1 MTKGFT
7 FVTTNLPDHMA
18 AKNFFT
24 FFTKLLRNCFI
35 RVANLRYFAKLK
47 IKIWGK
53 FRIFSKLS
61 LLKDNH
67 KKWQDKRINVL
78 ACGTCVQYVFSFS
91 SGQHIYTSIYHYL
104 NFKHIY
110 TVMYS

>member
-1 MTKGFT
+1 MEFLIKKQRLKVYKGDKGLYICHYKFT
-7 FVTTNLPDHMA
+7 RSYGG
-18 AKNFFT
+18 KKFFT

-67 KKWQDKRINVL
+67 KKCQDKRINVL
-78 ACGTCVQYVFSFS
+78 ASGTCVQYVFSFS
-91 SGQHIYTSIYHYL
+91 SGL
-104 NFKHIY
+104 
-110 TVMYS
+110 